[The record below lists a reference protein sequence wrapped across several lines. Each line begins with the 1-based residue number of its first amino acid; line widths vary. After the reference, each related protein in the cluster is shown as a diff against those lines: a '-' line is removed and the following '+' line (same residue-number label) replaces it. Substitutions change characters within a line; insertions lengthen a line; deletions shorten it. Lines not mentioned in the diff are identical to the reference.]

1 MDRSSVNLAES
12 ARRMRESGMSQ
23 RAIASALQISQATVS
38 RLLAYDPASEPNS
51 LAEMIARNK
60 ERRAILEQ
68 IYETYNRGED
78 TAALWAQANAI

>member
-1 MDRSSVNLAES
+1 MDRETLKHAETI
-12 ARRMRESGMSQ
+12 RRMSGNGMTQ
-23 RAIASALQISQATVS
+23 RAIAKAVGVSLSTVNRVLNTS
-38 RLLAYDPASEPNS
+38 PADEPNS
-51 LAEMIARNK
+51 LAEMIARNN